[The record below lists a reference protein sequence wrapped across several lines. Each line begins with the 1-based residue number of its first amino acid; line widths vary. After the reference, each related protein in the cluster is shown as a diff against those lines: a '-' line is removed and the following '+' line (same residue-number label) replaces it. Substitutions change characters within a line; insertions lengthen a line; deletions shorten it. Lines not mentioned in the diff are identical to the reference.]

1 MVSKRVSSV
10 KLSEAW
16 VIFSPIWWIQVR
28 NTDQNDPSREKVVQ
42 LLDDFKISGVNG
54 TRILSVPLFMYS
66 CPLVL
71 WGINR
76 CFSSALHIRFCTGC
90 CLQLPLNLSIHSCES
105 RRFAQIQPSSLFYL
119 WSAARNELELLAC
132 VPRGPGLL
140 FSIISL
146 YHALSDVCMVFEVL
160 GHHLLKWII
169 KSNYQGLPL
178 PCVKSII
185 RQVCVFPVNIIWCGL
200 QQVKLKFSLRRFCK
214 VWTTCTPSVRSFTL
228 I

>member
-1 MVSKRVSSV
+1 MVSKCVSSV

-16 VIFSPIWWIQVR
+16 FIFPPIWWIQVR

-54 TRILSVPLFMYS
+54 TRILSVPQYLLYR

-71 WGINR
+71 WGIHR
-76 CFSSALHIRFCTGC
+76 CFSSALHIRFCTGG
-90 CLQLPLNLSIHSCES
+90 CLLNLSIHSCES

-119 WSAARNELELLAC
+119 WSAACNELELLAC
-132 VPRGPGLL
+132 VLSGPGLL

-146 YHALSDVCMVFEVL
+146 YNALSDVCMVFEVL

-185 RQVCVFPVNIIWCGL
+185 QQVCVFPLNIIWCGL
-200 QQVKLKFSLRRFCK
+200 QQVKPKFSLCRFCK
-214 VWTTCTPSVRSFTL
+214 AWTICTPSVRSFTL

>member
-1 MVSKRVSSV
+1 MVSKCVS
-10 KLSEAW
+10 SEAW
-16 VIFSPIWWIQVR
+16 FIFP
-28 NTDQNDPSREKVVQ
+28 PSGGFRSGTQTRMIPAGRKWCSYWTISRSRAWMEPVSFQ
-42 LLDDFKISGVNG
+42 CHCLLY
-54 TRILSVPLFMYS
+54 R

-71 WGINR
+71 WGIHS
-76 CFSSALHIRFCTGC
+76 FSSALHIRFCTGG
-90 CLQLPLNLSIHSCES
+90 CLLNLSIHSCES

-119 WSAARNELELLAC
+119 WSAACNELELLAC
-132 VPRGPGLL
+132 VLRGPGLL

-146 YHALSDVCMVFEVL
+146 YNALSDVCMVFEVL

-200 QQVKLKFSLRRFCK
+200 QQVKPKFSLCRFCK
-214 VWTTCTPSVRSFTL
+214 AWTICTPSVRSFTL